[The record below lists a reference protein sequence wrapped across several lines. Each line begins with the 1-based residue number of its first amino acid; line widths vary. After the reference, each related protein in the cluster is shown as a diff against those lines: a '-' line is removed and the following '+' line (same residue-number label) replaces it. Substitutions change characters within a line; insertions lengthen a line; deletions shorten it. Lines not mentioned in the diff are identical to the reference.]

1 MTKKR
6 ILVIR
11 ILVII
16 FSIVSMFAISLL
28 SEVRGSSAVAENSAE
43 ERSVAV
49 DGTEFTLNSTACIST
64 PSDKIVNGGAARE
77 NTTSGYNKP
86 AKLYVNNFKRGFAC
100 YLNFNGI
107 DVSEYGGIAIEW
119 AKNINAKTTLYFYK
133 NGDDIN
139 GEPVD
144 MYTSGE
150 GIYEDKTIDGIVSEP
165 RTTFTAVLPLKS
177 FADANGQVS
186 GIVIKHQS
194 DERTEEFDGFAM
206 RIYSIRLGNFFG
218 DYELNPDG
226 EDFTVSAVSGY
237 QSSNIG
243 VSVSTGKIYCN
254 KFSRG
259 KAIKIELPQSV
270 NSTIYKTLTLK
281 ISLFLD
287 GNTMNNYYLG
297 VACGNESDVS
307 LSIPAG
313 SKSIRSTN
321 NKTSAAMVE
330 FSVPTESLRSDGDVI
345 SSLILYHYDDDRAD
359 DTEALNLFIWG
370 LSVSVNETAYD
381 NDYMADV
388 VTAAIIRSETSDTVI
403 LKFDRNLFRKS
414 KEIAADKAMFADMLT
429 VNGKAA
435 ENEYLQKAVVGYDNL
450 TDSLAIVFQKGY
462 IDYSFNGNLRINA
475 EVFEIIEGNASLRV
489 GLKTAVEFVIKSDT
503 AENELTA
510 LRRNGCKVLSVSAE
524 STDGFTSYAI
534 RFDCVP
540 GTYESDDICDF
551 IEINGIKLSEI
562 EAKEIFS
569 RDNEIVV
576 KLDNQNLSPE
586 KNEIK
591 ILSGL
596 STENMFIGEERIFC
610 HYALNDEYTY
620 PCDEDL
626 TVLWFEKT
634 NYTDEYLHFVVKVS
648 RTSAEAADISESAI
662 LKKVFING
670 KSLYDGVSSGVSVIA
685 EGDFVT
691 FTVPVSFVNLN
702 KNENDVIVFEKGFA
716 LPASGVTG
724 YSKSFRFSKLWN
736 NYEVLPDTSIAQN
749 RGQSV
754 SISSIEIASDTTA
767 DKLSLHIE
775 FSVPVSYRYYAIMQQ
790 EPKEIANR
798 MESISTSNPSDLFIA
813 DLAYY
818 GVLDSCLN
826 NIKYDGKTIYE
837 WFEAIKIPG
846 EKWYEKIDVAY
857 LGNNLFNAYAKR
869 LSLSISLGKDLISL
883 NDEHTLEFGEGLIT
897 PMLQTLHSTYSFKW
911 DPSASRWYSVNSP
924 SLSES
929 NDADASASAK
939 IVVITTV
946 AAGTVAIAASVVTIV
961 VIKRKKRRT
970 EV

>member
-11 ILVII
+11 ILVIL

-28 SEVRGSSAVAENSAE
+28 SEVRGGSAVAENFAE

-49 DGTEFTLNSTACIST
+49 DGTEFNLNSTACTST
-64 PSDKIVNGGAARE
+64 PSDKIVNGGAATE
-77 NTTSGYNKP
+77 NKTSGYDKP

-100 YLNFNGI
+100 YLDFNGM
-107 DVSEYGGIAIEW
+107 DVSGYGGIAIEW

-150 GIYEDKTIDGIVSEP
+150 GRYEDKTIDGIVSEP

-177 FADANGQVS
+177 FAGANGQVS

-194 DERTEEFDGFAM
+194 DERTEGDYDGFGM
-206 RIYSIRLGNFFG
+206 RIYSIRLGDFFG

-226 EDFTVSAVSGY
+226 QDFTVSAVSGY

-243 VSVSTGKIYCN
+243 VSASTGKIYCN

-297 VACGNESDVS
+297 VASGNESGVS
-307 LSIPAG
+307 VPILAG

-321 NKTSAAMVE
+321 DKTSAAMVE
-330 FSVPTESLRSDGDVI
+330 FSVPTESLRSDGNVI

-381 NDYMADV
+381 SDYMADV

-403 LKFDRNLFRKS
+403 LNFDRNLFRQNE
-414 KEIAADKAMFADMLT
+414 EIAADKAMFADMLT

-435 ENEYLQKAVVGYDNL
+435 EKQYLQKAVVGYNDLKN
-450 TDSLAIVFQKGY
+450 SLAIVFQKGY
-462 IDYSFNGNLRINA
+462 IDYSSNGNLRINA
-475 EVFEIIEGNASLRV
+475 EVFEIEGSASLRV

-503 AENELTA
+503 AENALTA

-540 GTYESDDICDF
+540 GTYADDICDF

-610 HYALNDEYTY
+610 HYALNDEYAY

-634 NYTDEYLHFVVKVS
+634 NYTDEYLQFVVKVS

-724 YSKSFRFSKLWN
+724 YSKSFRFSKLWH
-736 NYEVLPDTSIAQN
+736 NYEVVPDTSMAQN

-754 SISSIEIASDTTA
+754 CISSIEIASDTTA

-929 NDADASASAK
+929 NDADASASA
-939 IVVITTV
+939 TGCSSNS

-970 EV
+970 EA

>member
-1 MTKKR
+1 MTKK
-6 ILVIR
+6 R

-28 SEVRGSSAVAENSAE
+28 SVVRGSSAVAENPAE

-49 DGTEFTLNSTACIST
+49 DGSEFTLDSSACIST
-64 PSDKIVNGGAARE
+64 PSDKIVNGGAASA
-77 NTTSGYNKP
+77 NTTSGYDKP

-100 YLNFNGI
+100 YLDFNGI
-107 DVSEYGGIAIEW
+107 DVSGYGGIVIEW

-186 GIVIKHQS
+186 GIVIKHES

-206 RIYSIRLGNFFG
+206 RIYSIRLGDFFG

-226 EDFTVSAVSGY
+226 KDFTVSAVGGY
-237 QSSNIG
+237 QSSNVG

-287 GNTMNNYYLG
+287 GNTMNNFYLG

-307 LSIPAG
+307 LPIPAG
-313 SKSIRSTN
+313 GKSIRSTN
-321 NKTSAAMVE
+321 DKTSAAMVE
-330 FSVPTESLRSDGDVI
+330 FSVPTESLRSDGNVI

-370 LSVSVNETAYD
+370 LSVSVTETAYD

-388 VTAAIIRSETSDTVI
+388 VTAAIIRSEDSYTVI

-414 KEIAADKAMFADMLT
+414 EEISADKAMFADMLT

-435 ENEYLQKAVVGYDNL
+435 ENEYLQKALVGYENL
-450 TDSLAIVFQKGY
+450 TDSLAIVFRKGY

-475 EVFEIIEGNASLRV
+475 EVFEIKGNASLRV

-503 AENELTA
+503 AENALTA

-540 GTYESDDICDF
+540 GTYADDICDF

-576 KLDNQNLSPE
+576 KLKNQNLSPE

-610 HYALNDEYTY
+610 HYALNDEYAY

-670 KSLYDGVSSGVSVIA
+670 KSLYDRVFSGVSVIA

-724 YSKSFRFSKLWN
+724 YSKSFRFSKLWH
-736 NYEVLPDTSIAQN
+736 NYEVVPDTSMAQN

-754 SISSIEIASDTTA
+754 SISLIEISSDTTA

-775 FSVPVSYRYYAIMQQ
+775 FSLPVSYRYYDIMQQ
-790 EPKEIANR
+790 EPKEIAKR
-798 MESISTSNPSDLFIA
+798 MEGVSTSNPSDLFIA

-846 EKWYEKIDVAY
+846 EKWYEKINVAY
-857 LGNNLFNAYAKR
+857 LGNNLFNAAAKR

-911 DPSASRWYSVNSP
+911 DPSALRWYSVSSP
-924 SLSES
+924 SLPES
-929 NDADASASAK
+929 NDADASASTK
-939 IVVITTV
+939 IIVITTV
-946 AAGTVAIAASVVTIV
+946 AAGTVAIAAAVVTIV
-961 VIKRKKRRT
+961 VIKRKKRRK

>member
-11 ILVII
+11 ILVIL

-28 SEVRGSSAVAENSAE
+28 SEVRGGSAVAENFAE

-49 DGTEFTLNSTACIST
+49 DGSEFTFDSSACIST
-64 PSDKIVNGGAARE
+64 PSDKIVNGGAAPE
-77 NTTSGYNKP
+77 NKTSGYDKP
-86 AKLYVNNFKRGFAC
+86 AKLYVNNFKRGVAC
-100 YLNFNGI
+100 YLDFKGEI
-107 DVSEYGGIAIEW
+107 DVSEYGGIKIEW
-119 AKNINAKTTLYFYK
+119 AKNIAAKTTLYFYK
-133 NGDDIN
+133 NGDDID
-139 GEPVD
+139 GAPVD

-150 GIYEDKTIDGIVSEP
+150 GIYEDITIDGIVSEQ

-177 FADANGQVS
+177 FADANGKVS

-194 DERTEEFDGFAM
+194 DERPEEFDGFGM
-206 RIYSIRLGNFFG
+206 RIYSIRLGDFFG

-226 EDFTVSAVSGY
+226 KDFTVSAVSGY
-237 QSSNIG
+237 QSSNVG

-297 VACGNESDVS
+297 VASGNESDVS

-313 SKSIRSTN
+313 GKSIRSTN
-321 NKTSAAMVE
+321 DKTSVAMVE
-330 FSVPTESLRSDGDVI
+330 FSVPTESLRSDGDLI

-359 DTEALNLFIWG
+359 GTEALNLFIWG
-370 LSVSVNETAYD
+370 LSVSVTETAYD

-388 VTAAIIRSETSDTVI
+388 VTAAIIRSENSDTVI

-414 KEIAADKAMFADMLT
+414 EEISADKAMFADMLT

-435 ENEYLQKAVVGYDNL
+435 ENEHLQKAVVGYNKL
-450 TDSLAIVFQKGY
+450 TDSLAIVFRKGY

-475 EVFEIIEGNASLRV
+475 EVFEIEGNASLRV

-503 AENELTA
+503 AENALTA

-540 GTYESDDICDF
+540 GTYADDICDF

-569 RDNEIVV
+569 RDHEIVV
-576 KLDNQNLSPE
+576 KLKNQNLSPE

-610 HYALNDEYTY
+610 HYALNDEYAY

-670 KSLYDGVSSGVSVIA
+670 KSLYDGVFSGVSVIA

-724 YSKSFRFSKLWN
+724 YSKSFRFSKLWH
-736 NYEVLPDTSIAQN
+736 NYEVVPDTSMAQN
-749 RGQSV
+749 RGQSIC
-754 SISSIEIASDTTA
+754 ISSIEIASDTTRL
-767 DKLSLHIE
+767 K
-775 FSVPVSYRYYAIMQQ
+775 R
-790 EPKEIANR
+790 
-798 MESISTSNPSDLFIA
+798 
-813 DLAYY
+813 
-818 GVLDSCLN
+818 
-826 NIKYDGKTIYE
+826 
-837 WFEAIKIPG
+837 
-846 EKWYEKIDVAY
+846 
-857 LGNNLFNAYAKR
+857 AK
-869 LSLSISLGKDLISL
+869 
-883 NDEHTLEFGEGLIT
+883 
-897 PMLQTLHSTYSFKW
+897 
-911 DPSASRWYSVNSP
+911 
-924 SLSES
+924 
-929 NDADASASAK
+929 
-939 IVVITTV
+939 
-946 AAGTVAIAASVVTIV
+946 
-961 VIKRKKRRT
+961 
-970 EV
+970 